1 MSEELIKKCTSEA
14 IKALSP
20 LLDNEETTSLP
31 ITDMKMTRFLLSLDT
46 AV

>member
-20 LLDNEETTSLP
+20 LLDNEETKFAEDGKSL
-31 ITDMKMTRFLLSLDT
+31 SC
-46 AV
+46 